1 MTSQWIT
8 VLGVT
13 IILGFSL
20 APAEAKKS
28 THWWNFGA
36 ETEEKSTNWWAFG
49 EEKSTNWWNFGA
61 EEKSTHWWNFGAEEE
76 KTTHWWNFGA
86 EKKST
91 NWWNFVAEKSTNWWI
106 FGAETEEK
114 STNWWIFGAEEEKST
129 NWWIFGAETEEK
141 SSHWW
146 NFSAREKEKNSTH
159 WWNLAAMVAA
169 VAIVVQIL
177 VLVQA
182 AFFSAGVNTTGCV
195 ASPTTPS
202 ATLKSVDTECV
213 VCLSDIET
221 RQSLRVLPCSH
232 EFHATCV
239 DEWLKINP
247 TCPICRA
254 DASEIPH
261 KGE

>member
-8 VLGVT
+8 VLVVT
-13 IILGFSL
+13 IILGISL

-36 ETEEKSTNWWAFG
+36 ETEEKSTNWWTFG
-49 EEKSTNWWNFGA
+49 EEKSTN
-61 EEKSTHWWNFGAEEE
+61 WWNFGAEEE

-91 NWWNFVAEKSTNWWI
+91 NWWNFVAEKSTNWWN

-114 STNWWIFGAEEEKST
+114 STNWWNFGAEEEKST
-129 NWWIFGAETEEK
+129 NWWIFGAETEDK
-141 SSHWW
+141 STNWW
-146 NFSAREKEKNSTH
+146 NFSARDGSSQQELS
-159 WWNLAAMVAA
+159 AASGPWPARGGPGPRAA
-169 VAIVVQIL
+169 PLIRPRRDGVP
-177 VLVQA
+177 A
-182 AFFSAGVNTTGCV
+182 ARRN
-195 ASPTTPS
+195 
-202 ATLKSVDTECV
+202 
-213 VCLSDIET
+213 DIECFRCGRRGHYARDCWARVPGPPQQEAST
-221 RQSLRVLPCSH
+221 ADAPKKDSTAQSLRVLPCSH